1 VRKASIA
8 LVIALATAGC
18 GIALTHG
25 PPAPCTRNRTGP
37 LVDLAL
43 AGLSGLVM
51 VVAAAGEPDSFPHS
65 KQFGLVAGGFSGA
78 AIFTVSGVV
87 GLRKVN
93 RCRRAMEG

>member
-1 VRKASIA
+1 MRGGLIGLLLA
-8 LVIALATAGC
+8 LTTAGC

-25 PPAPCTRNRTGP
+25 PPAPCTHSRTGP

-43 AGLSGLVM
+43 AGLSALVM
-51 VVAAAGEPDSFPHS
+51 VAAAAGEPDSFPHS

-78 AIFTVSGVV
+78 AIFSVSGVV

-93 RCRRAMEG
+93 RCRRATDG